1 MMKTITRN
9 IIWLI
14 ALCVSLMGSSTYA
27 QEARAFLSA
36 EDEQA
41 YREAH
46 ASWQTLADANAAIGL
61 PPMGEEPRR
70 EDFAGY
76 TDEQRMAAATQDAAD
91 REAEAR
97 WQRRQDELRPFIRE
111 VEIPGKKQPDS
122 QRVRLYREE
131 QEGLREFADRAW
143 ANRGAVEAS
152 LDAIALKHG
161 VPRTRRRYDGRV
173 EQLAGEYGGYPVW
186 ISSHNQIAAAG
197 ISADE
202 LWPSNSAPWP
212 SSSTG
217 RDLTGDEIVLGMWE
231 AEGKVYT
238 GHAEFGMRV
247 LQMDNDMPNL
257 CPHAT
262 GVAGTMAAHGNLV
275 TNFPSIPTG
284 SVARGVAFDAYVD
297 AYTTDFFASELAD
310 ASLDETNAPGLRL
323 SNHSYGIPS
332 VWGVALIDEYI
343 YGGETNEY
351 GHLGIVWQQNPALY
365 EDPFCGFY
373 LWDMSDG
380 TGGAQL
386 DGFLSSNA
394 PRHLLVY
401 SAGNDRFFGP
411 GQPISYFYQWAS
423 NWYLVYNPPAEDKDW
438 SIGDGDTYGFDTVK
452 PPGTAKNVLTVGSVL
467 DVHHDEGGNLRWGY
481 ASNSVVQLSS
491 FSGCGPT
498 DDGRSKP
505 DVVAVGQAD
514 PAVRTYG
521 LVTPDTSGSYTTNYD
536 GTSFSAPLVTAG
548 LGLCLQRRNQLF
560 PNLDPELDVW
570 LSSTL
575 KVLAIHTADDVLNPG
590 PDYQSGWGL
599 FNAVSAVRQVEL
611 DAEHGR
617 GTHLKEFFLAI
628 GGTNSWLIDLDGSFF
643 KASLG
648 WSDPP
653 GIPTGYADD
662 PTPMLVNNLDIW
674 VESEDGLQVYR
685 PWVLDP
691 DLENE
696 SETNRNALATTGID
710 TRNNVEQVVIAN
722 PTPGRYRIFV
732 AHAGGTAGGQ
742 APSDQWV
749 SVATSGDI
757 PLPPSIAQV
766 EKNPTNDVFQFTV
779 ESDPGSY
786 LLLETTTNLLSAWQS
801 AGAFTALDNTNVV
814 SVSATDEKR
823 FWRIR
828 RETGE

>member
-1 MMKTITRN
+1 MRK
-9 IIWLI
+9 
-14 ALCVSLMGSSTYA
+14 
-27 QEARAFLSA
+27 LS
-36 EDEQA
+36 
-41 YREAH
+41 R
-46 ASWQTLADANAAIGL
+46 
-61 PPMGEEPRR
+61 
-70 EDFAGY
+70 
-76 TDEQRMAAATQDAAD
+76 
-91 REAEAR
+91 
-97 WQRRQDELRPFIRE
+97 IR
-111 VEIPGKKQPDS
+111 
-122 QRVRLYREE
+122 
-131 QEGLREFADRAW
+131 
-143 ANRGAVEAS
+143 
-152 LDAIALKHG
+152 
-161 VPRTRRRYDGRV
+161 
-173 EQLAGEYGGYPVW
+173 
-186 ISSHNQIAAAG
+186 
-197 ISADE
+197 
-202 LWPSNSAPWP
+202 
-212 SSSTG
+212 
-217 RDLTGDEIVLGMWE
+217 
-231 AEGKVYT
+231 
-238 GHAEFGMRV
+238 
-247 LQMDNDMPNL
+247 
-257 CPHAT
+257 
-262 GVAGTMAAHGNLV
+262 
-275 TNFPSIPTG
+275 
-284 SVARGVAFDAYVD
+284 
-297 AYTTDFFASELAD
+297 ASEKRRKL
-310 ASLDETNAPGLRL
+310 LD
-323 SNHSYGIPS
+323 YG
-332 VWGVALIDEYI
+332 
-343 YGGETNEY
+343 T
-351 GHLGIVWQQNPALY
+351 
-365 EDPFCGFY
+365 DPF
-373 LWDMSDG
+373 S
-380 TGGAQL
+380 
-386 DGFLSSNA
+386 
-394 PRHLLVY
+394 
-401 SAGNDRFFGP
+401 
-411 GQPISYFYQWAS
+411 
-423 NWYLVYNPPAEDKDW
+423 
-438 SIGDGDTYGFDTVK
+438 
-452 PPGTAKNVLTVGSVL
+452 
-467 DVHHDEGGNLRWGY
+467 
-481 ASNSVVQLSS
+481 
-491 FSGCGPT
+491 T
-498 DDGRSKP
+498 DDGRIKP